1 MSGIQKS
8 VVSCSVAISM
18 PLAVHVYH
26 VFYHF
31 NYTLCRRRVGAT
43 LPQACEIRAIRAYKH
58 STIKGNLVLR
68 VRRTNKILCLRS
80 KEYCDYVHKEYCD
93 YVRDRCG
100 HLCSILPYSKLIWD
114 TLAANALKKCM
125 YDSEAWSIMDIQQL
139 TQKKESDVVGRK
151 LFRTIHIR

>member
-31 NYTLCRRRVGAT
+31 NYTICRRRVGAT
-43 LPQACEIRAIRAYKH
+43 LPQACEITGIRAFKH
-58 STIKGNLVLR
+58 STIKGNFVLR
-68 VRRTNKILCLRS
+68 VRRTNKKLCLLS

-93 YVRDRCG
+93 YVHMPVG
-100 HLCSILPYSKLIWD
+100 IPFGKYP
-114 TLAANALKKCM
+114 NM
-125 YDSEAWSIMDIQQL
+125 YYVY
-139 TQKKESDVVGRK
+139 K
-151 LFRTIHIR
+151 